1 MKRTLATATAG
12 SITRLA
18 RMISEDLDQKFVLAL
33 LELVN
38 DGVVKRVL
46 VLLEPTGDVVAD
58 LWRKE
63 S

>member
-38 DGVVKRVL
+38 DSVVKRVL